1 MQVYSRICR
10 GSRRRL
16 RKKRLMIERQGVEK
30 KRENRVVVS
39 LTPDKSDGS
48 SDLGV
53 GMGWDGG

>member
-1 MQVYSRICR
+1 
-10 GSRRRL
+10 
-16 RKKRLMIERQGVEK
+16 MIERQGVEK

-39 LTPDKSDGS
+39 PTPDKSDGS